1 MRRHGL
7 KIVRHGISQ
16 EMEQI
21 LLFIRVQMLVK
32 RGLKFLQKILAFQL
46 VKVWVE
52 LVWPFLMMTLFMPYM
67 IVSLDDQTTRK
78 KMMFVD

>member
-32 RGLKFLQKILAFQL
+32 RGLKFQQKTVAFRL
-46 VKVWVE
+46 VKVSVE
-52 LVWPFLMMTLFMPYM
+52 LV
-67 IVSLDDQTTRK
+67 
-78 KMMFVD
+78 